1 VIAGKKM
8 SQDGL
13 DEAVKKGNEMLKEF
27 AAMYK

>member
-1 VIAGKKM
+1 VAGKKT
-8 SQDGL
+8 SQQGL